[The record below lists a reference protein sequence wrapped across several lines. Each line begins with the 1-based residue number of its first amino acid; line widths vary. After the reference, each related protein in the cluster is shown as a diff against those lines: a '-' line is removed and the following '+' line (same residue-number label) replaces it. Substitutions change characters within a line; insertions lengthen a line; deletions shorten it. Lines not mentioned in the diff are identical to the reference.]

1 MSSHTWFQ
9 QFTDLQATKAWIVTC
24 EEVLD
29 EEDKYQS
36 QRAAG
41 FLPVDGEAILEE
53 IKMANK
59 LETAEMD
66 LFVGLYQ
73 IDPATDLD
81 DAYMDNESDT
91 DVDEPKGLGESRL
104 GGQHGDG
111 YRHQP
116 PTVPDAWL
124 AHEDLTRLL
133 YLQRQ
138 KQNENKT
145 KNKLCKPPLDPIIR
159 DRLEDIWSFLWRYCD
174 FNTNGKPRNLSAGSW
189 IQASVDV
196 TATM

>member
-1 MSSHTWFQ
+1 
-9 QFTDLQATKAWIVTC
+9 
-24 EEVLD
+24 
-29 EEDKYQS
+29 
-36 QRAAG
+36 
-41 FLPVDGEAILEE
+41 VDGEAILEE
-53 IKMANK
+53 IEMANK
-59 LETAEMD
+59 LETTEMD
-66 LFVGLYQ
+66 PFVGLYQ

-81 DAYMDNESDT
+81 DVYTDNESDT
-91 DVDEPKGLGESRL
+91 DADEPKGLGESGL

-111 YRHQP
+111 YRCQP

-133 YLQRQ
+133 HPQRQ

-145 KNKLCKPPLDPIIR
+145 ENKLCKVPLDPIIR
-159 DRLEDIWSFLWRYCD
+159 DQLEDIWSFLWRYCD

-196 TATM
+196 AGSSTKESWRA